1 MQRGWDVTHL
11 ISIVPEDRDSMLFHT
26 PNLHLTPLQAEAM
39 RIPLIRETAA
49 MGEDGELDALRRI
62 FGRVDVDGVIVGAI
76 ASDYQHARVNRIAD
90 EVGLRVF
97 APLWR
102 RDPTRLVYDYL
113 EAGLDIAFSS
123 VSAEGLDASWLGRR
137 WDDRV
142 LQDLLRLQQTRGV
155 HPCGEGGEF
164 ETLVLDAPPFEQSI
178 EVVRATPDWRGTAE
192 DRIDVRDLPVAN
204 RAIHRRSDLAPVEAG
219 RVGGVDHALVFGAR
233 ARLLEEPPDLVEQTY
248 GHLAMPLPFRRRGFP
263 RHEFAPNPDALRRR
277 R

>member
-11 ISIVPEDRDSMLFHT
+11 LSIMPEDRDSMLFHT
-26 PNLHLTPLQAEAM
+26 PNLHLTGLQAESM
-39 RIPLIRETAA
+39 RVPLIREPAA

-62 FGRVDVDGVIVGAI
+62 FKRIDVDGVIVGAI

-102 RDPTRLVYDYL
+102 RDPRRLVYDYL
-113 EAGLDIAFSS
+113 EAGFDVAFSS

-142 LQDLLRLQQTRGV
+142 IQDLLHLEETRGV

-164 ETLVLDAPPFEQSI
+164 ETLVLDSPMFRDRVR
-178 EVVRATPDWRGTAE
+178 VVRADREWRGTAGIW
-192 DRIDVRDLPVAN
+192 RVA
-204 RAIHRRSDLAPVEAG
+204 E
-219 RVGGVDHALVFGAR
+219 
-233 ARLLEEPPDLVEQTY
+233 ARLESKD
-248 GHLAMPLPFRRRGFP
+248 
-263 RHEFAPNPDALRRR
+263 
-277 R
+277 

>member
-11 ISIVPEDRDSMLFHT
+11 LSIMPKDRDSMLFHT

-49 MGEDGELDALRRI
+49 RGEDGELDALRRI
-62 FGRVDVDGVIVGAI
+62 FRRIDVDGVIVGAI

-102 RDPTRLVYDYL
+102 RDPRRLVFDYL

-137 WDDRV
+137 WDGRGLRDF
-142 LQDLLRLQQTRGV
+142 LRLQETRGG
-155 HPCGEGGEF
+155 HP
-164 ETLVLDAPPFEQSI
+164 
-178 EVVRATPDWRGTAE
+178 
-192 DRIDVRDLPVAN
+192 
-204 RAIHRRSDLAPVEAG
+204 
-219 RVGGVDHALVFGAR
+219 VGGGGGVETRVPEAPACR
-233 ARLLEEPPDLVEQTY
+233 AS
-248 GHLAMPLPFRRRGFP
+248 
-263 RHEFAPNPDALRRR
+263 
-277 R
+277 

>member
-1 MQRGWDVTHL
+1 MRVASLFSGGKDSTYATYVAMQRGWDVTHL
-11 ISIVPEDRDSMLFHT
+11 LSIIPEDRDSMLFHT
-26 PNLHLTPLQAEAM
+26 PNLQLTPLQAEAM

-49 MGEDGELDALRRI
+49 IGEDGELDALRRI
-62 FGRVDVDGVIVGAI
+62 FRRVDVDGVIVGAI

-113 EAGLDIAFSS
+113 EAGFDIAFSS

-142 LQDLLRLQQTRGV
+142 IQDLLRLQRTRGV

-178 EVVRATPDWRGTAE
+178 DVVRATPDWRGTAG
-192 DRIDVRDLPVAN
+192 VW
-204 RAIHRRSDLAPVEAG
+204 
-219 RVGGVDHALVFGAR
+219 RVDE
-233 ARLLEEPPDLVEQTY
+233 ARLLPKPN
-248 GHLAMPLPFRRRGFP
+248 RGS
-263 RHEFAPNPDALRRR
+263 
-277 R
+277 

>member
-1 MQRGWDVTHL
+1 LFSGGKDSTYATYVAMQRGWDVTHL
-11 ISIVPEDRDSMLFHT
+11 LSITPEDRDSMLFHT
-26 PNLHLTPLQAEAM
+26 PNLQLTPLQAEAM
-39 RIPLIRETAA
+39 RIPLIRETAS

-62 FGRVDVDGVIVGAI
+62 LRRVDVDGVVVGAI

-113 EAGLDIAFSS
+113 EAGFDIAFSS

-142 LQDLLRLQQTRGV
+142 VQELLHLQQTRGV

-164 ETLVLDAPPFEQSI
+164 ETMVLDGPPFEQSI
-178 EVVRATPDWRGTAE
+178 DVVRATPDWRGTAG
-192 DRIDVRDLPVAN
+192 VW
-204 RAIHRRSDLAPVEAG
+204 
-219 RVGGVDHALVFGAR
+219 RVDE
-233 ARLLEEPPDLVEQTY
+233 ARL
-248 GHLAMPLPFRRRGFP
+248 MPKSNRGS
-263 RHEFAPNPDALRRR
+263 
-277 R
+277 